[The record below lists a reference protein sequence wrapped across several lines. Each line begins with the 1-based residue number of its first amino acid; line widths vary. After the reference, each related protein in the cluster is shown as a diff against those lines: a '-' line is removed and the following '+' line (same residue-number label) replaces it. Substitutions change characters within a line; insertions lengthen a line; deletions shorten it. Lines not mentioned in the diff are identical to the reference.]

1 MENLLTFALI
11 VVLFLVAAVIAYTFV
26 TNKIIKD
33 QEREIE
39 ILKTDNER
47 LRSAIQGARYVE
59 NLRLSKEPVEPSIT
73 FTVIN
78 PKGKKVLE
86 DLFEEW

>member
-1 MENLLTFALI
+1 MDYFLLFGLIGFACIILG
-11 VVLFLVAAVIAYTFV
+11 VLGYTIT

-47 LRSAIQGARYVE
+47 LRSALRGARYVKKIVYGD
-59 NLRLSKEPVEPSIT
+59 KEIDYPPTAKIT
-73 FTVIN
+73 LTARDDV
-78 PKGKKVLE
+78 KE
-86 DLFEEW
+86 Y

>member
-1 MENLLTFALI
+1 MDYFLLFGLIGFACIILG
-11 VVLFLVAAVIAYTFV
+11 VLGYTIT

-47 LRSAIQGARYVE
+47 LRSALRGARYVKKIVY
-59 NLRLSKEPVEPSIT
+59 SDKEIDYPPTAKIT
-73 FTVIN
+73 LTARDDV
-78 PKGKKVLE
+78 KE
-86 DLFEEW
+86 Y

>member
-11 VVLFLVAAVIAYTFV
+11 VVCFLVVAIIAYALV

-33 QEREIE
+33 QERDIE

-47 LRSAIQGARYVE
+47 LRSYIRGARYV
-59 NLRLSKEPVEPSIT
+59 KKIVYGDCK
-73 FTVIN
+73 IN
-78 PKGKKVLE
+78 NPDPAKVTN
-86 DLFEEW
+86 DLFKEW

>member
-1 MENLLTFALI
+1 MDYFLLFGLVGFGCLI
-11 VVLFLVAAVIAYTFV
+11 LGILGYTAT

-47 LRSAIQGARYVE
+47 LRSALRGARYVKDIVFRDYKTSNPE
-59 NLRLSKEPVEPSIT
+59 PAKVKVTNDVFKE
-73 FTVIN
+73 F
-78 PKGKKVLE
+78 
-86 DLFEEW
+86 

>member
-1 MENLLTFALI
+1 MDYFLLFGLI
-11 VVLFLVAAVIAYTFV
+11 GFGCLILGFIGYSVT

-47 LRSAIQGARYVE
+47 LRSALRGARYVKKLVLQDYKISNPE
-59 NLRLSKEPVEPSIT
+59 PAKVKITNDVFKE
-73 FTVIN
+73 F
-78 PKGKKVLE
+78 
-86 DLFEEW
+86 

>member
-11 VVLFLVAAVIAYTFV
+11 VVCFLVAAVIAYTFV

-47 LRSAIQGARYVE
+47 LRSAIRGAKYIQKVYF
-59 NLRLSKEPVEPSIT
+59 SDKEIDYPPTAKIT
-73 FTVIN
+73 LTARDDV
-78 PKGKKVLE
+78 KE
-86 DLFEEW
+86 Y